1 MGRTPVDERIKKV
14 EEQIAKEEL
23 NIETSR
29 EKIRKLKEEL
39 NVLNSE
45 KEKTF
50 MNDIIKLMKSKGIS
64 HDDVF
69 NMINS
74 NKTAETGNINS
85 SPMENK

>member
-74 NKTAETGNINS
+74 NKTSETENINS

>member
-39 NVLNSE
+39 
-45 KEKTF
+45 
-50 MNDIIKLMKSKGIS
+50 IISRNRHHL
-64 HDDVF
+64 
-69 NMINS
+69 
-74 NKTAETGNINS
+74 
-85 SPMENK
+85 